1 MCLDE
6 SLSFFNDNGILMP
19 LCCGK
24 GGICYVSKPEEVW
37 HLVLHPCGVALSVAL
52 FGKGQG
58 VQTPLSPIF
67 CTLPCW
73 RGVFAGG
80 F

>member
-1 MCLDE
+1 
-6 SLSFFNDNGILMP
+6 MP

-37 HLVLHPCGVALSVAL
+37 HLVLRPCGVALSVAL

-67 CTLPCW
+67 FKTISEGSVSL
-73 RGVFAGG
+73 VFPKNWQWCIRKCV
-80 F
+80 